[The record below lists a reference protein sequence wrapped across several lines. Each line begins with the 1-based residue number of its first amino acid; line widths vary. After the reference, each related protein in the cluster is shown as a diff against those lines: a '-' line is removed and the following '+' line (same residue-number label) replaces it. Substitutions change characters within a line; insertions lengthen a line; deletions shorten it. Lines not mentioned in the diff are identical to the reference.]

1 MQGIMKA
8 DHKFYKKQGIYDF
21 PQKQNTRILQ
31 MKLIGLLM
39 SLPFAKNK
47 MKGKMNEYII
57 EPYKKVIECA
67 VPEAKR
73 SPY

>member
-1 MQGIMKA
+1 MCRLQYVNLLLKKLSEASGIVVR
-8 DHKFYKKQGIYDF
+8 FQR
-21 PQKQNTRILQ
+21 NTHL
-31 MKLIGLLM
+31 
-39 SLPFAKNK
+39 SLPFAKKK